1 MLSVIIETLNSE
13 RPLACT
19 LSGLVP
25 AVVEGLLRRVTVID
39 HGSGDGTALV
49 AEGAGCAFH
58 GLAERDVALNGIR
71 TDWVLFLKPVRC
83 RRRAGGRPCAA
94 IWKAGEARPVSR
106 CPKKAGLEISGKY
119 LAAGRRLM
127 PGFWSGLIWCS
138 RFFWKA

>member
-71 TDWVLFLKPVRC
+71 TDWVLFLKPG
-83 RRRAGGRPCAA
+83 AMPQEGWGRPCAA
-94 IWKAGEARPVSR
+94 IWKAGRPG
-106 CPKKAGLEISGKY
+106 PF
-119 LAAGRRLM
+119 LAARRRQA
-127 PGFWSGLIWCS
+127 WKYQENIWW
-138 RFFWKA
+138 RAVA